1 LQPIKE
7 FLLKIK
13 GRCNMEILI
22 TIGISIVTSTIISLI
37 FMLPEYFKI
46 KKQIDKMFEKKLK
59 ELR

>member
-1 LQPIKE
+1 
-7 FLLKIK
+7 
-13 GRCNMEILI
+13 MEILI

-46 KKQIDKMFEKKLK
+46 KKQIDEMFEKKLK